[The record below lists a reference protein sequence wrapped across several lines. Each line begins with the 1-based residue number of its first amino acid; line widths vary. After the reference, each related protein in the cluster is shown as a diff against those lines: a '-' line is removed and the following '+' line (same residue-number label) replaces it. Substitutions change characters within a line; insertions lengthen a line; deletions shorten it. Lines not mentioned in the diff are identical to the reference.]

1 MSQIYCGLDRRII
14 QRNLSSIK
22 QQQNVRPL
30 FQNKVPLRPVRAS
43 KVQERHQGDLVI
55 MVSMPATIDGDTCKY
70 IMCVINIFSRLP
82 FSLLL
87 ETKEKSEVEE
97 FNFAFH
103 MYDAK
108 SLDHCTSFDDQYMIV
123 LCNFKRRHTLNIH
136 KYCNQ
141 FNNFLFMY
149 TVMSILLTTRIK
161 PGL

>member
-1 MSQIYCGLDRRII
+1 
-14 QRNLSSIK
+14 
-22 QQQNVRPL
+22 
-30 FQNKVPLRPVRAS
+30 
-43 KVQERHQGDLVI
+43 
-55 MVSMPATIDGDTCKY
+55 
-70 IMCVINIFSRLP
+70 MCVIDIFTRLP

-87 ETKEKSEVEE
+87 ETEEKSEVDE
-97 FNFAFH
+97 FSFAFH

-108 SLDHCTSFDDQYMIV
+108 SLDHCPTFDDQYVIV